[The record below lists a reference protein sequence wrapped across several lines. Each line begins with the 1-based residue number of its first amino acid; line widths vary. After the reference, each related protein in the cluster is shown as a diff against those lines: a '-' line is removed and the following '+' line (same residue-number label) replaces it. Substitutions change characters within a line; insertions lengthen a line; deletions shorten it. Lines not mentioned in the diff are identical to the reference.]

1 MGNRKRGDTAF
12 QEGATRASG
21 GRCLRTLAVALAFA
35 AGLITLVSATS
46 VAAPQ
51 GPWVL
56 PAADVSVPGQDADA
70 PELAVGPDGSAT
82 VVWTRDGASDDTLKV
97 ASRPPGGAFG
107 APVDLTGSFVDA
119 AGPAVAIGSDGTT
132 TVAWLQSDGSNQVV
146 KAATRPPGGVF
157 QNLTTLSQPGQDA
170 ANPRIAIA
178 ADGTATAV
186 WQRSDGAN
194 QVIQAATRPPGGTF
208 AVAEDLSE
216 PGQDAFL
223 PQIAF
228 DPDGTSTVVWRRSN
242 GSNQI
247 AQATTR
253 PAGGSFGPAEN
264 LSQAG
269 QGVAGGPSIAIA
281 ANGDTTVVWARS
293 NGSNNIAQAVTRPDG
308 GAFST
313 AVDLSAVGASTF
325 FPGVTAAP
333 DGTTTAVWLRFG
345 TDNVTQ
351 AATMPPG
358 GTFGAPVDLSGSG
371 VKSFDP
377 KVASGPDGTTTVV
390 WRTAFENPQTI
401 QASTRPPGGQFGLP
415 VVVSAEEEFLDSYS
429 PQVAVGPDGAATAV
443 WLGTR
448 VGDLTYEPIQS
459 ASTQQPSPLVEIERT
474 GSGSGSVTSTPAGI
488 DCGLDCAENFLSYTE
503 VTLTATPESGSV
515 LAGWGGACE
524 GTAGNSCSVT
534 VLEAVNATASFD
546 RLEPKLKV
554 TKLKPKKPKVKRGG
568 KTRIKVSIKNTGKGA
583 ASNTK
588 LCVKP
593 KGPAKKALKP
603 VGKRCFAL
611 GSTGAGKS
619 RTKAFRLRAT
629 SKARRGKKYKLQ
641 FTVSASGAKTAKA
654 AVSLKVR

>member
-1 MGNRKRGDTAF
+1 MTRGETTF
-12 QEGATRASG
+12 HGGATGASAR
-21 GRCLRTLAVALAFA
+21 RCLRAFAVALAFA

-56 PAADVSVPGQDADA
+56 PAVDVSVPGQDADA

-82 VVWTRDGASDDTLKV
+82 VVWTRDGATDDTLKV

-107 APVDLTGSFVDA
+107 APVDLTGSLVDA

-157 QNLTTLSQPGQDA
+157 QNLTTLSLAGQDA

-186 WQRSDGAN
+186 WQRSDGSN

-242 GSNQI
+242 GPNQI

-269 QGVAGGPSIAIA
+269 QSVAGGPSIAIA
-281 ANGDTTVVWARS
+281 ANGDTTVVWTRS

-313 AVDLSAVGASTF
+313 AVDLSAVGASAF

-377 KVASGPDGTTTVV
+377 KVASGPDGTVTVV
-390 WRTAFENPQTI
+390 WRTSFENPQTI

-415 VVVSAEEEFLDSYS
+415 VAVSTEEEFLDSFA
-429 PQVAVGPDGAATAV
+429 PEVAVGPDGAATAV

-448 VGDLTYEPIQS
+448 VGDLT
-459 ASTQQPSPLVEIERT
+459 
-474 GSGSGSVTSTPAGI
+474 
-488 DCGLDCAENFLSYTE
+488 
-503 VTLTATPESGSV
+503 
-515 LAGWGGACE
+515 
-524 GTAGNSCSVT
+524 
-534 VLEAVNATASFD
+534 
-546 RLEPKLKV
+546 
-554 TKLKPKKPKVKRGG
+554 
-568 KTRIKVSIKNTGKGA
+568 
-583 ASNTK
+583 
-588 LCVKP
+588 
-593 KGPAKKALKP
+593 AL
-603 VGKRCFAL
+603 
-611 GSTGAGKS
+611 
-619 RTKAFRLRAT
+619 
-629 SKARRGKKYKLQ
+629 
-641 FTVSASGAKTAKA
+641 
-654 AVSLKVR
+654 